1 MESKEELSPEE
12 INEGLNKFIW
22 TGALTTVMT
31 SFMTGAFLTGFALLM
46 GASDFQI
53 GLLSSL
59 PLFAS
64 LTQLSTEFILKRI
77 GNRKK
82 LCLYTLGASR
92 LIRITFIL
100 LPIFFGWLGDTRAW
114 VIIFVLTISAGFGS
128 IGSISWFSWIADL
141 VPLKRRGRYF
151 STRNVIL
158 VAIGLVAGVLAG
170 RFIDLWKQF
179 YGVENPY
186 GFVILYG
193 IGLFWGIYTLFIM
206 RDVPEPLPKTSSRTT
221 PFLQTFLAPFWDS
234 NFRRFIIFRSFWA
247 FAVGFAAPFFA
258 VFMIKYLEVPYSWI
272 AIFMLINK
280 AANLYSQKFW
290 GKISDKFG
298 NKPVV
303 AICTF
308 GKCIYPLMW
317 LFVTPANCIPLISL
331 IYLSGLF
338 DSGLGLGASN
348 LMLATSPRE
357 SKAMYLSSYTACVN
371 VAAAISPI
379 LGGLLAQN
387 LGEFQ
392 LNLFLLKPE
401 GLQILFLISGIL
413 RLFSFLFFRSV
424 SEEHSKS
431 LGHMLRVFQ
440 RIRRINPRRGLA
452 YAFHFW
458 IAPMEDAITTAQRE
472 GKAMLERGLG
482 RIRREDRNDK

>member
-1 MESKEELSPEE
+1 
-12 INEGLNKFIW
+12 
-22 TGALTTVMT
+22 
-31 SFMTGAFLTGFALLM
+31 
-46 GASDFQI
+46 
-53 GLLSSL
+53 
-59 PLFAS
+59 
-64 LTQLSTEFILKRI
+64 
-77 GNRKK
+77 
-82 LCLYTLGASR
+82 
-92 LIRITFIL
+92 
-100 LPIFFGWLGDTRAW
+100 
-114 VIIFVLTISAGFGS
+114 
-128 IGSISWFSWIADL
+128 
-141 VPLKRRGRYF
+141 
-151 STRNVIL
+151 
-158 VAIGLVAGVLAG
+158 
-170 RFIDLWKQF
+170 
-179 YGVENPY
+179 
-186 GFVILYG
+186 
-193 IGLFWGIYTLFIM
+193 
-206 RDVPEPLPKTSSRTT
+206 
-221 PFLQTFLAPFWDS
+221 
-234 NFRRFIIFRSFWA
+234 
-247 FAVGFAAPFFA
+247 
-258 VFMIKYLEVPYSWI
+258 MIKYLEVPYSWI

-348 LMLATSPRE
+348 LMLAISPRK

-387 LGEFQ
+387 LGDMQ
-392 LNLFLLKPE
+392 LNLSLLKPE

-413 RLFSFLFFRSV
+413 RLSSFLFFRFI

-431 LGHMLRVFQ
+431 LGYMLRVFQ
-440 RIRRINPRRGLA
+440 RVRRINSRRGLA

-458 IAPMEDAITTAQRE
+458 IVPMEDAVTTAQRG

-482 RIRREDRNDK
+482 RIRREDRKDK